1 MSQENIIELKLSPSK
16 KRFYDDKS
24 SFGIY
29 LCKTKEA
36 GKVMV
41 DRKWD
46 TFSIKGNTVE
56 LTLEKE
62 YNAKLI
68 ERQDKQWG
76 AWYEI
81 VSIFE
86 EIPKDSESQRVYLQT
101 ILTPNQVDAI
111 FRAYPNTDI
120 IELVQQGKFDVSKV
134 HGVGEKSFLKIKKA
148 IVENLEFQE
157 AFTVLSQ
164 YGISNNLII
173 KLVRYYKSAGVLIN
187 TLKQTPYEITKVSGI
202 GFKKADAIAM
212 SMGNDPNGKDR
223 IQSAIDF
230 VLNDQANNGHT
241 YCEIDKTAELVM
253 ELIGVNENLI
263 YKYME
268 DTDDVKL
275 VGENICLKKYYN
287 AEARIA
293 KRIKELLSKST
304 ELNFNP
310 EKFVVEQ
317 EEKREMT
324 LTDQQK
330 EFFFNIKKSNVN
342 ILTGYAGCVDMDT
355 EFFNGFEWKRIS
367 EFKDGEMVLQYNEDG
382 STSLVEPI
390 AYHKLPESKMTL
402 IQNQSGSINQCLSDE
417 HTVVYRTSK
426 GNLAKLPFTEVA
438 KRHNEH
444 HYGFYGKFLTTF
456 DFSGSGID
464 LSDEEIRVMVMVM
477 ADGYFR
483 TNTSL
488 CNVRIKKERKKERI
502 RILLNNAKIPFNE
515 KPIEDSFS
523 LFTFTSPLRLKHYDS
538 SWYQCSQHQL
548 RIICDEVLNWDGT
561 VDAKGR
567 RQFSTNIRESADF
580 IQFAFSATGQRA
592 TINIVDRVGQKYK
605 NSDYIRKSVEYRVLI
620 SKDKFVSLLAR
631 RSTNKTKLV
640 EIEPKDCF
648 KYCFTLPS
656 GMWLMRRGD
665 RICVTGN
672 CGKSAVTG
680 LLIDLLEDLGISYR
694 LLSPTGKA
702 AKVLSG
708 YTKRT
713 AETIHRAIGQG
724 REAKNDEDEIFIEE
738 QFVIVDEHSMVDVF
752 LCDKLLQKC
761 RHKKLRLLFVGD
773 PFQIPSVSA
782 GNVLHDMLESK
793 VIPTTK
799 LDIVFRQKE
808 GGIIDIAT
816 KLRLGQ
822 KFLKN
827 SDVGIY
833 EFGDNCII
841 ASVPQEKVKGGYQY
855 YFNKLLE
862 KYKSEEVTVVTPT
875 KKSELGTVEINK
887 HIQEIVNGDKE
898 KPQRKYGNDVVF
910 REGDLVINTK
920 NTYDVETERGRYVDI
935 VNGDI
940 GKVIK
945 VDDEEEYLLIDFGFA
960 VVPMGYDSLSNL
972 LHAWGMTMHKMQG
985 SSNKSVIAIADKA
998 HKYQLNCNLL
1008 YTAVTRPEEY
1018 LVIVSQAETIN
1029 FAMKKIANLQR
1040 NTFLKDML
1048 MKGEEVTVD

>member
-1 MSQENIIELKLSPSK
+1 MSQDNIIELKLSPSK

-24 SFGIY
+24 SYGIY
-29 LCKTKEA
+29 LCETKEV

-41 DRKWD
+41 DRKWR
-46 TFSIKGNTVE
+46 TFPIKGNTVE
-56 LTLEKE
+56 LILQKE

-68 ERQDKQWG
+68 ERHDKEWG

-101 ILTPNQVDAI
+101 ILTGNQVDAI
-111 FRAYPNTDI
+111 FKAYPNEDI

-241 YCEIDKTAELVM
+241 YCEIDKAAELVM

-268 DTDDVKL
+268 DTDEVKL

-293 KRIKELLSKST
+293 KRIKELLGKST
-304 ELNFNP
+304 ELNFDP
-310 EKFVVEQ
+310 EKFIAEQ

-355 EFFNGFEWKRIS
+355 EFFNGFEWKKIS

-390 AYHKLPESKMTL
+390 AYHKLPESKLTL

-417 HTVVYRTSK
+417 HTVVYKTSK

-438 KRHNEH
+438 KRHSEH
-444 HYGFYGKFLTTF
+444 PYGFYGKFFTTF
-456 DFSGSGID
+456 NYDGGGID
-464 LSDEEIRVMVMVM
+464 LSDEEIRVMVMVI

-523 LFTFTSPLRLKHYDS
+523 LFTFASPLRIKHYDS
-538 SWYQCSQHQL
+538 SWFQCSQHQL

-605 NSDYIRKSVEYRVLI
+605 NSDYIRKSVEYRVLV
-620 SKDKFVSLLAR
+620 SKDKYVSLLAR

-640 EIEPKDCF
+640 EIEPKDGF

-656 GMWLMRRGD
+656 GMWIMRRGD

-680 LLIDLLEDLGISYR
+680 LLIDLLESSGIRYR

-708 YTKRT
+708 YTNRNV
-713 AETIHRAIGQG
+713 ETIHSAIGHGLPSEEQEEV
-724 REAKNDEDEIFIEE
+724 RIKE
-738 QFVIVDEHSMVDVF
+738 QFVIVDEFSMTDVILF
-752 LCDKLLQKC
+752 NQMLNKC
-761 RHKKLRLLFVGD
+761 TNPNLRLLFIGD

-782 GNVLHDMLESK
+782 GNALHDMLLSLK
-793 VIPTTK
+793 IPSTK

-808 GGIIDIAT
+808 GGIIDINT
-816 KLRLGQ
+816 RIRLGQ

-827 SDVGIY
+827 SDMGIY
-833 EFGDNCII
+833 EFGSNCII
-841 ASVPQEKVKGGYQY
+841 ASVPQEKIEGGFKY
-855 YFNKLLE
+855 YYNKLR
-862 KYKSEEVTVVTPT
+862 EEYSPDEITVVTPT
-875 KKSELGTVEINK
+875 KKSNLGTVELNKQIQQWINPAHEHK
-887 HIQEIVNGDKE
+887 KE
-898 KPQRKYGNDVVF
+898 KNYGGNGLIF
-910 REGDLVINTK
+910 REGDLVMNTK
-920 NTYDVETERGRYVDI
+920 NDKKLGI
-935 VNGDI
+935 VNGDT
-940 GKVIK
+940 GKIVKI
-945 VDDEEEYLLIDFGFA
+945 DEENEIVLVDFGFT
-960 VVPMGYDSLSNL
+960 VVEFEYMNLSQL
-972 LHAWGMTMHKMQG
+972 IHAWAMTVHKTQG
-985 SSNKSVIAIADKA
+985 SSNKAVIAIMDKS
-998 HKYQLNCNLL
+998 HKFQLTANLL
-1008 YTAVTRPEEY
+1008 YVAGTRPEDF
-1018 LVIVSQAETIN
+1018 LIILCQAETIN

-1048 MKGEEVTVD
+1048 MKGEEVEIE

>member
-29 LCKTKEA
+29 LCKTKET

-111 FRAYPNTDI
+111 FRAYPNEDI

-187 TLKQTPYEITKVSGI
+187 TLKETPYEITKVSGI

-241 YCEIDKTAELVM
+241 YCEIDKAAELVM

-275 VGENICLKKYYN
+275 VGENICLKKYYY

-293 KRIKELLSKST
+293 KRIKELLGKST
-304 ELNFNP
+304 ELNFDP
-310 EKFVVEQ
+310 EKFVAEQ

-342 ILTGYAGCVDMDT
+342 ILTGYAGC
-355 EFFNGFEWKRIS
+355 
-367 EFKDGEMVLQYNEDG
+367 
-382 STSLVEPI
+382 
-390 AYHKLPESKMTL
+390 
-402 IQNQSGSINQCLSDE
+402 
-417 HTVVYRTSK
+417 
-426 GNLAKLPFTEVA
+426 
-438 KRHNEH
+438 
-444 HYGFYGKFLTTF
+444 
-456 DFSGSGID
+456 
-464 LSDEEIRVMVMVM
+464 
-477 ADGYFR
+477 
-483 TNTSL
+483 
-488 CNVRIKKERKKERI
+488 
-502 RILLNNAKIPFNE
+502 
-515 KPIEDSFS
+515 
-523 LFTFTSPLRLKHYDS
+523 
-538 SWYQCSQHQL
+538 
-548 RIICDEVLNWDGT
+548 
-561 VDAKGR
+561 
-567 RQFSTNIRESADF
+567 
-580 IQFAFSATGQRA
+580 
-592 TINIVDRVGQKYK
+592 
-605 NSDYIRKSVEYRVLI
+605 
-620 SKDKFVSLLAR
+620 
-631 RSTNKTKLV
+631 
-640 EIEPKDCF
+640 
-648 KYCFTLPS
+648 
-656 GMWLMRRGD
+656 
-665 RICVTGN
+665 
-672 CGKSAVTG
+672 GKSAVTG
-680 LLIDLLEDLGISYR
+680 LLIDLLESSRIRYR
-694 LLSPTGKA
+694 LLSPTGRA

-708 YTKRT
+708 YTNRNV
-713 AETIHRAIGQG
+713 ETIHSAIGHG
-724 REAKNDEDEIFIEE
+724 LPDEEQEDAIIKE
-738 QFVIVDEHSMVDVF
+738 QFVIIDEFSMTDVILF
-752 LCDKLLQKC
+752 DQMLKKC
-761 RHKKLRLLFVGD
+761 TNPNLRLLFIGD

-782 GNVLHDMLESK
+782 GNALHDMLLSLR
-793 VIPTTK
+793 IPSTT

-808 GGIIDIAT
+808 GGIIDINT
-816 KLRLGQ
+816 RIRLGQ

-827 SDVGIY
+827 SDVGIF
-833 EFGDNCII
+833 EFGTNCII
-841 ASVPQEKVKGGYQY
+841 ASVPQEKIEGGFKY
-855 YFNKLLE
+855 YFNKLR
-862 KYKSEEVTVVTPT
+862 EEYSVDEITVVTPT
-875 KKSELGTVEINK
+875 KKSNLGTVELNK
-887 HIQEIVNGDKE
+887 QIQEWVNPSQENKKE
-898 KPQRKYGNDVVF
+898 KNYGGNGVVL
-910 REGDLVINTK
+910 REGDLVMNTK
-920 NTYDVETERGRYVDI
+920 NDKKLGI
-935 VNGDI
+935 VNGDT
-940 GKVIK
+940 GKIVKI
-945 VDDEEEYLLIDFGFA
+945 DEEEEIIAVDFGFT
-960 VVPMGYDSLSNL
+960 VVEFEYMNLSQL
-972 LHAWGMTMHKMQG
+972 IHAWAMTAHKTQG
-985 SSNKSVIAIADKA
+985 SSNKAVIVIMDKS
-998 HKYQLNCNLL
+998 HKFQLTANLL
-1008 YTAVTRPEEY
+1008 YVAGTRPEDF
-1018 LVIVSQAETIN
+1018 LVILCQAETIN
-1029 FAMKKIANLQR
+1029 YAMKKIANLQR

-1048 MKGEEVTVD
+1048 MEEVTVD

>member
-111 FRAYPNTDI
+111 FKAYPNQDI

-241 YCEIDKTAELVM
+241 YCEIDKAAELVM

-263 YKYME
+263 YKYTE
-268 DTDDVKL
+268 DTDEVKL

-304 ELNFNP
+304 KLNFDP
-310 EKFVVEQ
+310 EKFVAEQ

-342 ILTGYAGCVDMDT
+342 ILTGFAG
-355 EFFNGFEWKRIS
+355 
-367 EFKDGEMVLQYNEDG
+367 
-382 STSLVEPI
+382 
-390 AYHKLPESKMTL
+390 
-402 IQNQSGSINQCLSDE
+402 
-417 HTVVYRTSK
+417 
-426 GNLAKLPFTEVA
+426 
-438 KRHNEH
+438 
-444 HYGFYGKFLTTF
+444 
-456 DFSGSGID
+456 
-464 LSDEEIRVMVMVM
+464 
-477 ADGYFR
+477 
-483 TNTSL
+483 
-488 CNVRIKKERKKERI
+488 
-502 RILLNNAKIPFNE
+502 
-515 KPIEDSFS
+515 
-523 LFTFTSPLRLKHYDS
+523 
-538 SWYQCSQHQL
+538 
-548 RIICDEVLNWDGT
+548 
-561 VDAKGR
+561 
-567 RQFSTNIRESADF
+567 
-580 IQFAFSATGQRA
+580 
-592 TINIVDRVGQKYK
+592 
-605 NSDYIRKSVEYRVLI
+605 
-620 SKDKFVSLLAR
+620 
-631 RSTNKTKLV
+631 
-640 EIEPKDCF
+640 
-648 KYCFTLPS
+648 
-656 GMWLMRRGD
+656 
-665 RICVTGN
+665 

-680 LLIDLLEDLGISYR
+680 LLIDLLEGLGISYR

-724 REAKNDEDEIFIEE
+724 REAKNEEDEIFIEE
-738 QFVIVDEHSMVDVF
+738 EFVIVDEHSMVDVF

-761 RHKKLRLLFVGD
+761 RHRKLRLLFVGD

-816 KLRLGQ
+816 RLRLGQ

-833 EFGDNCII
+833 EFGDNCIV

-887 HIQEIVNGDKE
+887 HIQEIVNGDNE

-920 NTYDVETERGRYVDI
+920 NTYDVEIERGRYVDI

-945 VDDEEEYLLIDFGFA
+945 VDDEEEELLIDFGFA

-1048 MKGEEVTVD
+1048 MEEVTVD